1 MTEKTEHRI
10 TIGQLMLGVAIAA
23 LGFAVL
29 PISARHSW
37 WEIKPFLNLVLL
49 PMLALVFSLR
59 SPRTSAIWA
68 VMATDLF
75 FLALW
80 FLAQRPYAGPVL
92 MGYSIEDPIHS
103 FEHSYFTLEHS
114 LARSL
119 YWMAYFYYDSG
130 GVTDLAVLV
139 LVLSLLA
146 IVLRRPIPQS
156 LRVVTVGLIGLVKL
170 YDCLALPR
178 VRPYDPTAW
187 LNPAETPLRLIRLLL
202 AGEQTSLEFW
212 SNLGRV
218 RPLEFVALVVVFVYL
233 LTVAILLRD
242 RHAKKGPDG

>member
-10 TIGQLMLGVAIAA
+10 TTGQMMLGVAIAA
-23 LGFAVL
+23 LGFAAL
-29 PISARHSW
+29 PVSARHTW

-49 PMLALVFSLR
+49 PILALVFSLR

-80 FLAQRPYAGPVL
+80 FLARRPYAGPIL
-92 MGYSIEDPIHS
+92 MGSWEENPIQS
-103 FEHSYFTLEHS
+103 FEDTYSHSQHS

-119 YWMAYFYYDSG
+119 NWMAYFYYASG

-139 LVLSLLA
+139 LVLSILA
-146 IVLRRPIPQS
+146 IVLRRPIPRYFRLVS
-156 LRVVTVGLIGLVKL
+156 VGLIGLIKL

-178 VRPYDPTAW
+178 VRPYDFTAW
-187 LNPAETPLRLIRLLL
+187 LNPAETPLRLIRSLL
-202 AGEQTSLEFW
+202 AGEQTRQEFW

-233 LTVAILLRD
+233 LTVAILLRA
-242 RHAKKGPDG
+242 RHAKKGPGS